1 MKSFKISILVTKIFF
16 SSEKTIKL
24 INGGGGGAPIRA
36 GVGNFFKKK
45 ISVGPMYSEPRSTCS
60 NSTIEKLEKGV
71 KYEKVN

>member
-24 INGGGGGAPIRA
+24 INGGGGGGGGGGALIRA

-45 ISVGPMYSEPRSTCS
+45 
-60 NSTIEKLEKGV
+60 
-71 KYEKVN
+71 